1 MPSGVQLVQ
10 ASAELGGCAV
20 LGAVKSS
27 KLRLTS
33 KRSSATRALQEKED
47 RSSRRAEED
56 LPLGSKQPAVRASV
70 SRPGL
75 GSYRSE
81 PCSRSVGAPASAGRA
96 ERCSM
101 ATRSTATHRSS
112 PRPPWARLSELCGT
126 KWQQS
131 VMASRRRLVRGAATV
146 ARGAASASQR
156 GGLSARPRGARPP
169 REPSVL
175 VGFHR
180 FAVPG
185 WFTSSGNLAKEH
197 SSAR

>member
-169 REPSVL
+169 REPSAWEL
-175 VGFHR
+175 I
-180 FAVPG
+180 
-185 WFTSSGNLAKEH
+185 
-197 SSAR
+197 SARFRLATAQIYLCSP